1 MHPCEFLEHVTV
13 FMTKFVCTLLVGIS
27 IYVADVCVAYV
38 MVHVVF
44 GNDCAWICLCLHVLY
59 LNDFR

>member
-1 MHPCEFLEHVTV
+1 MTV

-27 IYVADVCVAYV
+27 IYVVGVCVVCV

-44 GNDCAWICLCLHVLY
+44 GNDCAWICLCLHILY